1 MINIFVEPS
10 PKEAAK
16 IPNLGKV
23 SFPIDGSLSFF
34 YIKNNKEKKNKK
46 KKKKKKKK
54 PFNKL
59 IPTLVSNKVSFS

>member
-34 YIKNNKEKKNKK
+34 YIKNNKEK
-46 KKKKKKKK
+46 
-54 PFNKL
+54 
-59 IPTLVSNKVSFS
+59 